1 MKEEEKLRDVLAQIE
16 SYRGL
21 SRLLQQQIAEL
32 TAVRSEFSMTLN
44 FLMEMEKMKEGDQI
58 LTPVGSGSFI
68 KAKIDS
74 TNVVLVSVGANVVVE
89 KTPKEA
95 REILESRI
103 KEIDETLKTLRENL
117 DKVDERL
124 RSLTPEA
131 EKLMRESRRGT

>member
-32 TAVRSEFSMTLN
+32 TAVRAEFSMTLN
-44 FLMEMEKMKEGDQI
+44 FLMEMEKIKDGDQI

-68 KAKIDS
+68 KTKIDS

-89 KTPKEA
+89 KTPNEA
-95 REILESRI
+95 REILERRI

-117 DKVDERL
+117 EKVDERL

-131 EKLMRESRRGT
+131 ERLMRREQRGT